1 MRKTSIPTLAAKNR
15 IISNIMEALDE
26 RKDFLMLGHKNP
38 DEDCIASMVS
48 FALLVTKFEKNAT
61 ICFNGELHEHFTYLL
76 NICRHNSIKIIGD
89 GSNADAA
96 YDTVVVCDTP
106 KPDMIECGVSG
117 HQIPDNPDLLRIE
130 IDHHLEADSAYFGDE
145 GYRLVDE
152 ASSACE
158 LVGLIA
164 LKLRHRKDLTGKY
177 NITDLL
183 SRNFVLAV
191 ITGIIGDSKM
201 GKYLK
206 TAREQR
212 FYSIF
217 SSMFN
222 ELLTG
227 QTTRAGNFSNQDE
240 VFNELG
246 RLSDN
251 EARCHSAFLDRRR
264 TSDHIGYVIM
274 DREATEG
281 LYREFNHE
289 TIVAASRS
297 IADILAEES
306 GFLSLVVFYDD
317 PTVSDLIQFR
327 MRRSE
332 SFKRYDLRKIIKL
345 LSIEN
350 GGGHEGAVGFRVPS
364 AEITDIEA
372 YTARLIEKT
381 ETEIS
386 PLINKKAVNRVIN
399 RR

>member
-1 MRKTSIPTLAAKNR
+1 MRKTSIPTLAAKNAIIDR
-15 IISNIMEALDE
+15 IAQALDE
-26 RKDFLMLGHKNP
+26 RKSFLMLGHANP

-48 FALLVTKFEKNAT
+48 FALLVTKFEKTAT

-76 NICRHNSIKIIGD
+76 NICRHNSIKVIG
-89 GSNADAA
+89 GTHNQRST

-106 KPDMIECGVSG
+106 KPDMIECGVSVSE
-117 HQIPDNPDLLRIE
+117 IMENKEALKIE

-164 LKLRHRKDLTGKY
+164 LKLRHRQDLTKKY

-191 ITGIIGDSKM
+191 LTGIIGDSKM

-212 FYSIF
+212 FYRIF

-222 ELLTG
+222 ELLTD
-227 QTTRAGNFSNQDE
+227 QTTKAGNFSNQEE

-246 RLSDN
+246 RLSDD
-251 EARCHSAFLDRRR
+251 EARCHSAFLNERRESR
-264 TSDHIGYVIM
+264 YVGYVVM
-274 DREATEG
+274 DKVAMEAIYG
-281 LYREFNHE
+281 EFNHD
-289 TIVAASRS
+289 TIIAASRS

-306 GFLSLVVFYDD
+306 GYLSLVVFYDH
-317 PTVSDLIQFR
+317 PSVSDLIQFR

-332 SFKRYDLRKIIKL
+332 TFKRYDLRKIIEM
-345 LSIEN
+345 LSIKN
-350 GGGHEGAVGFRVPS
+350 GGGHEGAVGFRIPS
-364 AEITDIEA
+364 TEIQDIEE
-372 YTARLIEKT
+372 YTVTLIEKT
-381 ETEIS
+381 EAAIL
-386 PLINKKAVNRVIN
+386 PLVN
-399 RR
+399 